1 LSIIKT
7 QFLFVKLVQIILV
20 ANYEPIMGVFG
31 KTLNNVII
39 NSHNLQMLCCELN
52 MNFQKLS
59 EVSSDGEHNTTL

>member
-1 LSIIKT
+1 VIKT
-7 QFLFVKLVQIILV
+7 QLLFVKLVQIILV
-20 ANYEPIMGVFG
+20 TNYEPIMGVCG
-31 KTLNNVII
+31 KLFNNVVI